1 MAHER
6 ASASQTKPLRL
17 FVAVDVPAPVRA
29 AVGDAVEPVRER
41 TPGARWVPAQNQH
54 VTLKFLGA
62 TRPGLV
68 GWVTQ
73 IVGEVAAGNERFE
86 TRVGP
91 LGAFPS
97 ERRARV
103 LWAAL
108 DDPDGHM
115 VGMATSLEEAL
126 ALEFARE
133 KRAFTPHLTLAR
145 FEPPVDLADLLLS
158 AEIGSEIFPVE
169 RLVLYRS
176 RLRRPAPVYE
186 ALDAF
191 PLGP

>member
-1 MAHER
+1 
-6 ASASQTKPLRL
+6 
-17 FVAVDVPAPVRA
+17 VR
-29 AVGDAVEPVRER
+29 
-41 TPGARWVPAQNQH
+41 NQH

-73 IVGEVAAGNERFE
+73 TVGEVAAGHEPFE
-86 TRVGP
+86 TRVGS

-115 VGMATSLEEAL
+115 VGIAASLEEAL

-133 KRAFTPHLTLAR
+133 KRAFTPHLTLAK
-145 FEPPVDLADLLLS
+145 FEPAVDIADLLRS
-158 AEIGSEIFPVE
+158 AGIGSDRFPIDH
-169 RLVLYRS
+169 LFLYRS
-176 RLRRPAPVYE
+176 HLRRPAPVYE
-186 ALDAF
+186 ALATL